1 MKSYLLLLC
10 SILFLLLSCSNEDK
24 ENAEVPYL
32 RVPEISKTLQYTEE
46 AQTANIGIETNSP
59 DWSIASD
66 KEWCEAKRISSNQQL
81 FRLSVS
87 KNEETEVRE
96 AKLTLKGAGVTE
108 TIVVK
113 QLGTAPAILLNPTS
127 LENVPSTV
135 YEVKFQITTNVTD
148 YEIVVP
154 KKDQSWVSVRK
165 ADVPTR
171 AMVTYGHL
179 IRIENNP
186 TIAPRTTTITVRATN
201 EEHKPASTLSITQKK
216 RTIDADDVP
225 IEGDIQVKPTGG
237 KDNQHHAGQ
246 DITRT
251 FDGLMGANSTPF
263 HSPWETDKPT
273 TVFPVTLEYQFDGSK
288 PIDYLI
294 YHPRGGN
301 GNFGQLKLYTAS
313 KVNDSYTLE
322 GEFDFKESYTAQKIT
337 FKTPLTK
344 PTKIK
349 FEVSSG
355 QGGFA
360 SCDEMEF
367 FQRNT
372 EHPINAQ
379 LLTVFTSTLCTEL
392 LPNTTDDQINALP
405 GYFAN
410 LAMHLK
416 NNTYDEWE
424 KNFRIRSYEAYSN
437 VEEWAERLMT
447 SKYSNLDN
455 PTGIYANAGDSIIVL
470 VGDTHGHEISLQAI
484 PGVEAS
490 GDSYFIEEGVNKI
503 GIRNTGMLYVMYTAA
518 PSEKPI
524 QIHIPLGSGTVNGF
538 FDLKEHQ
545 TDVKYAELLRKST
558 YKYFCARGEKIMF
571 YFHRSKLLE
580 FVPNNIRSAIDLWD
594 NIISWQQELMGITD
608 VRPSQVNN
616 HLYAISL
623 EEDYMWAS
631 DYRIAF
637 LYTYLDNILLYDNV
651 MAAADNAWGPAHEI
665 GHIHQRAINWPGSSE
680 SSNNLFSNYV
690 IYRLGK
696 YCSRG
701 TALSALATARYVKKQ
716 AWWNMGTS
724 THQNEDTEIHLR
736 MNWQLWNYYH
746 RCEYKPDFWQTL
758 FKLLRNNR
766 ISESDPGAGQLL
778 FAKMASQAAN
788 QDLTEF
794 FDRWGFFEPA
804 NATIEQY
811 GTWKYVVTDAMI
823 AEAKSF
829 MAKFPKPKH
838 AFYYIEDRKK
848 GDTGLGDT
856 PVGDLGHYSQFQR
869 NTQITKAISYTL
881 SGRQVTVSNA
891 DEAVA
896 LEWKVGDKVIFFSN
910 CTTFEVPASISL
922 NNAVLYAVQA
932 DGKRISASVLSA
944 RGGSIRR

>member
-1 MKSYLLLLC
+1 MKFQLLSLFCTLFFLC
-10 SILFLLLSCSNEDK
+10 SCSSEEEKNE
-24 ENAEVPYL
+24 AALYL
-32 RVPEISKTLQYTEE
+32 RVPEISKILQYTETE
-46 AQTANIGIETNSP
+46 QTGNVSIETNST
-59 DWSIASD
+59 DWVIESD
-66 KEWCEAKRISSNQQL
+66 NSWCEVQRISSNQQM
-81 FRLSVS
+81 FRVNVA
-87 KNEETEVRE
+87 KNDHLDIRQ
-96 AKLTLKGAGVTE
+96 AKLTLKCTGVTE
-108 TIVVK
+108 TITVK

-127 LENVPSTV
+127 LENLASTAN
-135 YEVKFQITTNVTD
+135 EIEFQITTNIAD
-148 YEIVVP
+148 YQIVIP
-154 KKDQSWVSVRK
+154 EKDQTWVSVRE
-165 ADVPTR
+165 ANPQTR
-171 AMVTYGHL
+171 AMVTYGHI

-186 TIAPRTTTITVRATN
+186 TVDVRTTTLAVQAVNEKHEPSATLII
-201 EEHKPASTLSITQKK
+201 SQKK
-216 RTIDADDVP
+216 RSTDANDVVV
-225 IEGDIQVKPTGG
+225 EGDIKVKPTGG

-251 FDGLMGANSTPF
+251 FDGLTGANSTPF

-273 TVFPVTLEYQFDGSK
+273 TVFPVTLEYEFDGSL

-294 YHPRGGN
+294 YYPNGGN
-301 GNFGQLKLYTAS
+301 GNFGKLKLYTAS
-313 KVNDSYTLE
+313 KANGAYALE
-322 GEFDFKESYTAQKIT
+322 GEFDFKESGTAQKIAL
-337 FKTPLTK
+337 KRPLTE

-349 FEVSSG
+349 FEINSG

-360 SCDEMEF
+360 SCSEMEF
-367 FQRNT
+367 YQKNT
-372 EHPINAQ
+372 KQPLNQQ
-379 LLTVFTSTLCTEL
+379 LLTVFKSILCTEL
-392 LPNTTDDQINALP
+392 LPNVTDGQINALP

-410 LAMHLK
+410 LAMQLK

-424 KNFRIRSYEAYSN
+424 KNFRIRHYEAYSN

-447 SKYSNLDN
+447 KKYSNLDN

-490 GDSYFIEEGVNKI
+490 GDSYFIQEGINKI

-518 PSEKPI
+518 PSEAPI

-545 TDVKYAELLRKST
+545 SDAKYADLLRKST
-558 YKYFCARGEKIMF
+558 YKYFCVRGEKIMF

-580 FVPNNIRSAIDLWD
+580 FVPNNILSAINLWD
-594 NIISWQQELMGITD
+594 EIISWQQELMGITD

-616 HLYAISL
+616 HLYAISP
-623 EEDYMWAS
+623 EEGYMWAS

-637 LYTYLDNILLYDNV
+637 VYTYLGNILLYDNV

-665 GHIHQRAINWPGSSE
+665 GHIHQRAINWPGSTE

-690 IYRLGK
+690 IYKLGK

-701 TALSALATARYVKKQ
+701 TALSALATARYVNKQ

-746 RCEYKPDFWQTL
+746 RCGYKQDFWQTL
-758 FKLLRNNR
+758 FNLLRSNR
-766 ISESDPGAGQLL
+766 ITESDPGAGQLL

-788 QDLTEF
+788 QNLTDF
-794 FDRWGFFEPA
+794 FDKWGFFESVDA
-804 NATIEQY
+804 EIEQY
-811 GTWKYVVTDAMI
+811 GKWKYVVTDAMI
-823 AEAKSF
+823 EEAKSY

-856 PVGDLGHYSQFQR
+856 PVGDLGYYTQFQR
-869 NTQITKAISYTL
+869 NTQITKTISYTL

-910 CTTFEVPASISL
+910 FTTFEVPASLSL
-922 NNAVLYAVQA
+922 DNAALYAVQA
-932 DGKRISASVLSA
+932 DGKRILASPT
-944 RGGSIRR
+944 RR